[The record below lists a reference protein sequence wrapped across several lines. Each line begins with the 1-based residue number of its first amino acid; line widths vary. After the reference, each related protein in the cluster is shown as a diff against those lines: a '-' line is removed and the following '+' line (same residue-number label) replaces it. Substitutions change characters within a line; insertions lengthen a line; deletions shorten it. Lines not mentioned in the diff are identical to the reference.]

1 MENLKKDREH
11 LSLYLVTDRR
21 WIDQPLEE
29 VVEEAIKAG
38 VTMVQLREKDLNLK
52 EFVELGRRVKEVTD
66 RYNIP
71 FVINDSVEV
80 AKAIDA
86 DGVHIG
92 QKDMD
97 VRKAREVLGKEKIIG
112 VSASNLEEAKKAEKE
127 SADYL
132 GVGALFPTGSKDD
145 ADSVSYDELK
155 EIVGNTGIPVVGIG
169 GINKDNIEE
178 LRYSNISGVA
188 VISAILKEKDIE
200 KATRELYR
208 LSREVFYGGSN
219 L

>member
-1 MENLKKDREH
+1 MKKDREH

-21 WIDQPLEE
+21 WTDRPLEE
-29 VVEEAIKAG
+29 IVEEAIRAG
-38 VTMVQLREKDLNLK
+38 VTMVQLREKDMGLN
-52 EFVELGRRVKEVTD
+52 EFVELGKRVKKVTD
-66 RYNIP
+66 SYNIP
-71 FVINDSVEV
+71 FVINDRVEV

-92 QKDMD
+92 QGDMD
-97 VRKAREVLGKEKIIG
+97 VREAREILGKEKIIG
-112 VSASNLEEAKKAEKE
+112 VSASNLDEAKRAEKD

-132 GVGALFPTGSKDD
+132 GVGALFPTGTKDD
-145 ADSVSYDELK
+145 ADHVSYEALK
-155 EIVGNTGIPVVGIG
+155 EIVENTGIPVVGIG
-169 GINKDNIEE
+169 GIDKDNIED
-178 LRYSNISGVA
+178 LRGSNISGVA

-200 KATRELYR
+200 RATGELYR